1 MGKMIE
7 IRNLTKSFKGQI
19 VLNGL
24 SFSAEPGSIT
34 GIIGRNGSG
43 KTVLFKCMCGFLL
56 PDSGQIIMNSKDVTK
71 IRERN
76 GMIGAII
83 EEPGFLE
90 DVSGYKNLKYLALL
104 QGKIGEQEI
113 LHALEQVGL
122 LDERN
127 KKVKKYSMGMRQRL
141 GIAQVLM
148 EDPPIMILD
157 EPMNGL
163 DQQGVED
170 MWDLFLDLKKR
181 NKTVIL
187 TSHNKEDIDILCDA
201 VYRIDNGILTKER

>member
-56 PDSGQIIMNSKDVTK
+56 PDSGQIIMNNKDVTK

-83 EEPGFLE
+83 EEPGFLD

-122 LDERN
+122 LNERN

-148 EDPPIMILD
+148 EDPPVMILD

-170 MWDLFLDLKKR
+170 MWNLFLDLKKQ